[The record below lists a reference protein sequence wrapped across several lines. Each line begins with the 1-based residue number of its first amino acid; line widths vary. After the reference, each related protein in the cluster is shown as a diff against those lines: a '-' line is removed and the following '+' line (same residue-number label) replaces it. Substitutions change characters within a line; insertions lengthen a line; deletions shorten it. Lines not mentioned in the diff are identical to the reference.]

1 MYEEILKESFKI
13 VKVLMLCRKYIMNDS
28 KVKGLLKD
36 KLYIV
41 DFSNDNFK
49 LSIKEKENIWKKY
62 DVDKIVFRKKLKKI
76 I

>member
-1 MYEEILKESFKI
+1 
-13 VKVLMLCRKYIMNDS
+13 MNDN

-41 DFSNDNFK
+41 DFSNDNFR

-62 DVDKIVFRKKLKKI
+62 DVDKIVFRKELEEI